1 MLERVRSLDSTAW
14 VTELAAITAGSQ
26 SALAKLYA
34 ATRSRVYAYALH
46 ITRVPA
52 CAAEVTV
59 DVYLQ
64 VWLNARRYDPTRAGV
79 LTWLLAICRNRAID
93 VLRRR
98 VATETYPETDSLV
111 PQECIEAEGP
121 ELRALQAEQKRD
133 IRQAVAS
140 LVPVQRQLLTLAYY
154 RGLTHMEI
162 AKHSG
167 LPLGTVK
174 SHLRRALQSLKTD
187 IEEMHVSR
195 RLARPQESANRLAPN
210 QVS

>member
-14 VTELAAITAGSQ
+14 VTELAAIAAGSQ

-46 ITRVPA
+46 MTRVPA

-98 VATETYPETDSLV
+98 VATEIYPETDSLV
-111 PQECIEAEGP
+111 PQECIEVEEP

-167 LPLGTVK
+167 LLE
-174 SHLRRALQSLKTD
+174 R
-187 IEEMHVSR
+187 
-195 RLARPQESANRLAPN
+195 
-210 QVS
+210 